1 MAVIRF
7 FLNGMC
13 TSHRMHPANEHY
25 CRFGCFGPAC
35 LDDLPHY
42 LNCPIVNDIFYN
54 CESADRLPIP
64 DFPTPLHRLLW
75 RWQLAYPSLRGIIK
89 IAAFVKSYHS
99 CRCLGELRHR
109 PITSAF
115 VRALREN
122 LREKVIRD

>member
-1 MAVIRF
+1 
-7 FLNGMC
+7 
-13 TSHRMHPANEHY
+13 MHAANEFY
-25 CRFGCFGPAC
+25 YRFGCFGPAC

-42 LNCPIVNDIFYN
+42 LNCPIVNYIFYN

-64 DFPTPLHRLLW
+64 DLPTPLHRLLW